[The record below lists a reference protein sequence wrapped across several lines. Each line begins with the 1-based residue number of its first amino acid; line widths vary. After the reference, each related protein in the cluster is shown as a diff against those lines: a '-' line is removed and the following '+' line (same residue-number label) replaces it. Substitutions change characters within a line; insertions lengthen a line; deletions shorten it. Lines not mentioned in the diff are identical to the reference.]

1 MQQSDLEF
9 NLCHVF
15 RQLVQVGLDPND
27 PAAVARVKRM
37 HSGLSPSDPSS
48 NLGPSLTVSHLRHV
62 FSFLKVNLS
71 DSELEELL
79 AMMDDNGDGRVSEID
94 FMHSMKIHHDVSSA
108 NGSTPFDSRY
118 AVNMPWAALDAP
130 SRDNV
135 LTEEDFRA
143 ARDALGPLF
152 NVNNDSEI
160 NMVVRAMQQA
170 GAQHERHASSSN
182 SGGGG
187 DGGTAVSTP
196 TATPHSPM
204 LSSTRRLAAR
214 EVDKESFRRVVSAL
228 AAPSADLLPLSSP
241 SSTTR
246 SLAHHHHASSSSSS
260 SGAPFA
266 PSPSHHPHTT
276 ATITPAQMH
285 PGAYL
290 DEASPPSLMGMS
302 LGMGVM
308 SMSGG
313 GGGGGDRSHHSSRSS
328 LNIGL
333 HHVSGMGMGGGGGM
347 TSPSTLPP
355 SMFAPAAMSTALPT
369 LNEGEA
375 FDLSSPDSPAAAR
388 GTTTGGFKP
397 PSLALSSPSSA
408 NASSTTTTGSGNS
421 SSGLHI
427 IPHPP
432 HTARPPAAS
441 RKSNIL
447 AGSQTTTH
455 RATAAGGGSAATT
468 ARRQQQPLSGRLKT

>member
-79 AMMDDNGDGRVSEID
+79 SMMDDNGDGRVSEID

-187 DGGTAVSTP
+187 DGGTAASTP
-196 TATPHSPM
+196 TATPHSPV
-204 LSSTRRLAAR
+204 LSFTRRLAAR

-228 AAPSADLLPLSSP
+228 AAPTADLLPLSSP

-246 SLAHHHHASSSSSS
+246 SLAHHHHHASSSSSSSSSS

-290 DEASPPSLMGMS
+290 DEASPPSLMGLS
-302 LGMGVM
+302 LGTGI
-308 SMSGG
+308 GG

-333 HHVSGMGMGGGGGM
+333 HHVSGMGMGGGCM
-347 TSPSTLPP
+347 TSPSTLRP
-355 SMFAPAAMSTALPT
+355 SMFAPAAVSTTLPT
-369 LNEGEA
+369 LNEAEA

-388 GTTTGGFKP
+388 GTTGGFKP
-397 PSLALSSPSSA
+397 PALALSSPSSA
-408 NASSTTTTGSGNS
+408 NASSTTTTGSS

-432 HTARPPAAS
+432 HSARPPAAS
-441 RKSNIL
+441 RKSNVQ

-455 RATAAGGGSAATT
+455 RATAAGGGAAVAT
-468 ARRQQQPLSGRLKT
+468 ARRQQQQPLSGRLKT